1 MELEEKNSVVKK
13 SEKNFKYK
21 EQELN
26 KVSRELE
33 ECITKCSKLNEMNE
47 ILNMELKATK
57 KNLCDIKLS
66 AKHMEQKFKLEREHL
81 SNELEISCKKT
92 NELEM
97 RYDETKRE
105 LNGERCTIKTFYK
118 KMKESNKANEKTH
131 LETKKQF
138 QKLNENLWCL
148 QEDSKNKEEKVNKLE
163 QENDCKCMEINTLK
177 NKLYERDGQLQQMYL
192 LSEKIEEM
200 KKKKIEASC
209 CTKKKTETN
218 TCCLKEKTKGNISCV
233 REDSTTN
240 MCCCTTN
247 NEKVCIQSD
256 ATKSKASNKNIHK
269 TLLKNLICDLG
280 NLLHGIF

>member
-1 MELEEKNSVVKK
+1 LELEEKNSMVKK

-33 ECITKCSKLNEMNE
+33 ECKTKCNKLNEMNE

-57 KNLCDIKLS
+57 KILCDTKLS

-118 KMKESNKANEKTH
+118 KMKESNKVNEKTH

-148 QEDSKNKEEKVNKLE
+148 KEKVNELE
-163 QENDCKCMEINTLK
+163 QENDCKSMEINTLK
-177 NKLYERDGQLQQMYL
+177 NKLYERDGQLQQMHL

-209 CTKKKTETN
+209 CTKKITETN
-218 TCCLKEKTKGNISCV
+218 TCCRKEKTKVNISCE
-233 REDSTTN
+233 REDSTKN
-240 MCCCTTN
+240 MCCGTTN
-247 NEKVCIQSD
+247 NEKVGIQND
-256 ATKSKASNKNIHK
+256 ATKSKASKKNVHK
-269 TLLKNLICDLG
+269 TLLKNLICELG